1 MTVFEYYYNRII
13 KQDLLVKFNYKNSL
27 QIPNLEKIVLSFS
40 ASQSSLRQLLPLLAA
55 LTLISSQTPSLITS
69 KRLHLFL
76 KVKNG
81 VPVGCKVDLR
91 GKRKFLFLEKIFIYI
106 LPRLKDIKWSQAHR
120 NFSLSIDNIFLF
132 KEIEKDYEFFQ
143 SLPKLNVNLVFKAR
157 FKEEIFCLLSAF
169 KFPFFGKKKIS

>member
-1 MTVFEYYYNRII
+1 MAVFEYYYKRII

-91 GKRKFLFLEKIFIYI
+91 GKRKFLFLEKILIYI

-120 NFSLSIDNIFLF
+120 NFSFSIDNIFLF

-143 SLPKLNVNLVFKAR
+143 SLPKLNVDLVFKAR

-169 KFPFFGKKKIS
+169 KFPFFGKKKYN